1 MTDITGFGLIGHARE
16 MALGSNVSLRL
27 FASQVPLLEGALECV
42 REGFIPGGLTAN
54 REFAECL
61 VSYEDSVPQ
70 DVRTILYDPQTAGGL
85 LISIAAEDADELLRE
100 LNEASVGAV
109 IIGEV
114 LESRKPVIEVVG

>member
-1 MTDITGFGLIGHARE
+1 MLARWRW
-16 MALGSNVSLRL
+16 ARTCLRL

-54 REFAECL
+54 RDFAESV
-61 VSYEDSVPQ
+61 VSYDDAVPQ

-85 LISIAAEDADELLRE
+85 LISIAAEDADELVRE

-114 LESRKPVIEVVG
+114 LVSGNR